1 MPAQRSQVIRAEE
14 MFFLGGGRWLSL
26 FFRYNFSLEQ
36 LEKICYNGE
45 NLLKSAMKVHLDRSL

>member
-1 MPAQRSQVIRAEE
+1 MPAQRSQVIRADE
-14 MFFLGGGRWLSL
+14 MFFLGLRWLSL

-45 NLLKSAMKVHLDRSL
+45 NLLKSAMKIHLDRSL

>member
-14 MFFLGGGRWLSL
+14 MCGGGGRWLSL

>member
-14 MFFLGGGRWLSL
+14 MCGGGRWLSL

>member
-14 MFFLGGGRWLSL
+14 MCVGGGLHWLSL

-36 LEKICYNGE
+36 LEKICYNCE